1 MDVEFNK
8 NKMKKTCESGK
19 DLIRTFGQSRARK
32 IQRRLT
38 VLGEADCL
46 EHISHRPPERRHQ
59 LSGNRDEEFTVD
71 IEDQWRIIFKPNHD
85 EIPRKEDGGIDISK
99 VTSILII
106 DICEDTH
113 Q

>member
-1 MDVEFNK
+1 MDVQFKK
-8 NKMKKTCESGK
+8 NKMQKTCESEK
-19 DLIRTFGQSRARK
+19 RLIKTFGQSRARK

-38 VLGEADCL
+38 VLRDADCL
-46 EHISHRPPERRHQ
+46 EQISHKPPERRHQ

-71 IEDQWRIIFKPNHD
+71 IEDQWRIIFKPNHN

-99 VTSILII
+99 VTAISII